1 MRHAPPPPIKAP
13 SQLLGDPF
21 RAIADPGRRRI
32 LDALAVRECSVTEL
46 TGLLGIS
53 QPAVSQHLRVLR
65 EAGMVTERSEGR
77 FRYYGLQGEP
87 LRNVH
92 EWVAQYE
99 SFWSDRLDALACL
112 LRKKGH

>member
-1 MRHAPPPPIKAP
+1 MRSTSAPIKVPPP
-13 SQLLGDPF
+13 LLGDPF
-21 RAIADPGRRRI
+21 RAIADAGRRRI
-32 LDALAVRECSVTEL
+32 LDALSVRECSVTEL
-46 TGLLGIS
+46 TELLGIS

-87 LRNVH
+87 LRDVH

-99 SFWSDRLDALACL
+99 SFWSNRLDALARL
-112 LRKKGH
+112 LKKKGH